1 MFGRIGNPF
10 LIVGIEHRGLNIGVA
25 EHVLDLVQGCAV
37 LEGNGGGR
45 VAQGMGGD
53 PSLDEGFVG
62 WLLQDTRCAQ
72 IRSHHILD
80 HSDADRPTAA
90 GDGTIVCA

>member
-25 EHVLDLVQGCAV
+25 EHVLDLVQRGAV
-37 LEGNGGGR
+37 FKGDGGGG

-53 PSLDEGFVG
+53 PSLDVGGPG
-62 WLLQDTRCAQ
+62 WLLQDTRCVQ

>member
-1 MFGRIGNPF
+1 MLRRVGNPF
-10 LIVGIEHRGLNIGVA
+10 LVVRVEHRGLDIRVA
-25 EHVLDLVQGCAV
+25 EHILDLVQGSAM
-37 LEGNGGGR
+37 LDRNGGGG

-53 PSLDEGFVG
+53 PSLDVG
-62 WLLQDTRCAQ
+62 GPGWHIQDTRGAQ

>member
-1 MFGRIGNPF
+1 MLG
-10 LIVGIEHRGLNIGVA
+10 GIRDPLLVMGVQHRGLDIRMP
-25 EHVLDLVQGCAV
+25 EHVLDLVQGRAV
-37 LEGNGGGR
+37 LDRNGGGG

-53 PSLDEGFVG
+53 ASLDEEFVG

-90 GDGTIVCA
+90 GDGRIVCA

>member
-10 LIVGIEHRGLNIGVA
+10 LVMRVQHRGLDIRMP
-25 EHVLDLVQGCAV
+25 EHVLDLVQGRAV
-37 LEGNGGGR
+37 LDRNGGGG

-53 PSLDEGFVG
+53 ASLDVWGTI
-62 WLLQDTRCAQ
+62 WLIQDTRSAQ

-80 HSDADRPTAA
+80 HSDPDRPTAA

>member
-37 LEGNGGGR
+37 LEGDGGGR

-53 PSLDEGFVG
+53 PSLDVWGTS
-62 WLLQDTRCAQ
+62 WLIQDTRCAQ

-80 HSDADRPTAA
+80 HSDPDRPTAA